1 RFALDGILLEG
12 NGGDTIQGNYIGTD
26 ISGTKAL
33 GNGANGVELNGISN
47 VSIGGT
53 TPGARN
59 LISGNV
65 NNGIMIFGST
75 CLVEGNYIGNDVSG
89 TRALGD
95 FNGIFMEFA
104 SGTEIGGPMAGD
116 GNLISANRGSG
127 VFAFFGANNVIQG
140 NKIGTDAS
148 GTIAL
153 GNGGGI
159 ALS

>member
-1 RFALDGILLEG
+1 
-12 NGGDTIQGNYIGTD
+12 
-26 ISGTKAL
+26 
-33 GNGANGVELNGISN
+33 
-47 VSIGGT
+47 
-53 TPGARN
+53 
-59 LISGNV
+59 
-65 NNGIMIFGST
+65 T
-75 CLVEGNYIGNDVSG
+75 CLVEGNYIGTDVSG

-159 ALS
+159 ALSTEDNDIIGGAMAAAGNLISANQGDAVDLLNRTTGTLVQGNTIGTEITGTMALGNAGNGVLMAAGVNGTI